1 VALNHQA
8 RLMKNPFIRTVLI
21 VLSSLVVAV
30 LIAFLIWLLKPS
42 HALEVFI
49 LDKTVPT
56 QERREHQSFH
66 WLLNHEKYVKHDKSL
81 YDLKEDYY
89 GFFPIKP
96 EKQQFDFRSLS
107 LRDVET
113 ISDRVDVAYFTDTYG
128 VYYNDWYT
136 RNGPDVS
143 GEQKVYGGLNQND
156 YLLLKA
162 LKEKGKTILTE
173 FVLLDKSASGLV
185 RKKTED
191 LLHLQ
196 WEGWIGK
203 YFGSLKPG
211 SAPAWI
217 IELYKSQN
225 QGKWPFTSAGVVLIH
240 KYGTIVVLDDQKH
253 LKKGMPVIHTKPRIA
268 RQYNLPDTI
277 PYSNWFDI
285 MQTDSAGQV
294 LASFKLKTTA
304 SGDSLLENYRMQ
316 ADFPAII
323 HHGGDH
329 RFYYFAGDFSHND
342 ISTATSYFEGA
353 RLIDFLF
360 HRQDQSSSTYF
371 FWRYYRPLIRGI
383 LKETR
388 QQARLNGSG

>member
-1 VALNHQA
+1 
-8 RLMKNPFIRTVLI
+8 MKNPFIRAFLI
-21 VLSSLVVAV
+21 VLSSSLLVVLV
-30 LIAFLIWLLKPS
+30 AFLVWLFKPS
-42 HALEVFI
+42 HTLEVFI

-66 WLLNHEKYVKHDKSL
+66 WVLNQEKYVKQDGNR
-81 YDLKEDYY
+81 YDLKKDYY

-113 ISDRVDVAYFTDTYG
+113 ISDRVDMAYYTDTYG

-136 RNGPDVS
+136 ENGPDVS
-143 GEQKVYGGLNQND
+143 GDQKVYGGLNQND

-162 LKEKGKTILTE
+162 LMEKGKTILTE

-203 YFGSLKPG
+203 HFESLKPD
-211 SAPAWI
+211 SCPAWI
-217 IELYKSQN
+217 VKLYKSQN
-225 QGKWPFTSAGVVLIH
+225 QGQWPFTSPGVVLIH
-240 KYGTIVVLDDQKH
+240 KYGKVVVLEDQKH
-253 LKKGMPVIHTKPRIA
+253 LSGDMPVIYTKPQLT

-285 MQTDSAGQV
+285 IQTDSVGKV
-294 LASFKLKTTA
+294 LADFQLQTTPE
-304 SGDSLLENYRMQ
+304 GDSLLANFRLK

-323 HHGGDH
+323 HHAADYQ
-329 RFYYFAGDFSHND
+329 FYYFAGDFSQNN
-342 ISTATSYFEGA
+342 IRTTTSYFEGA
-353 RLIDFLF
+353 GLVDFLF
-360 HRQDQSSSTYF
+360 HAKDQNSSTYF
-371 FWRYYRPLIRGI
+371 FYRYYRPLIRGI
-383 LKETR
+383 LKETH
-388 QQARLNGSG
+388 QQASHTGVQQK